1 LVIFEVKQY
10 HVEILEKDLQ
20 EILKQKPTETKMS
33 KNIKIGVI
41 NFNNS
46 VNNKKAKISQKKE
59 VIYPK

>member
-10 HVEILEKDLQ
+10 HVEILETDLQ